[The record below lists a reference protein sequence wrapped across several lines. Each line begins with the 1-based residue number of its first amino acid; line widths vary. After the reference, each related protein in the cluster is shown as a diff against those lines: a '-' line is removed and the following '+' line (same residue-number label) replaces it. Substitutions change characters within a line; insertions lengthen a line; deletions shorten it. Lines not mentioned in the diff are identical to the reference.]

1 MTESLK
7 EKYGVYFLNQV
18 SILLEFGKTGILPSN
33 EQLESIRGFD
43 LELMTKLSAY
53 YKPWDKNWEEL
64 FSNDEIKIHL
74 LKGLILFEKINSY
87 GFGKV
92 YGSVATNIIVF
103 DEIRRLNLDI
113 PELLDWIFKNRSTNS
128 YTPFGFIMASIWGEF
143 KSYEAYK
150 EHLDTLDEQQMK
162 KFKSFLEGKKLRK
175 IDIQRAHKNLMN
187 LRFIENLNKNAAMTL
202 YFSEQK
208 DLLNDILEDKL
219 PFHINLI
226 PPNKLHNIH
235 KNLKSMS
242 KDDLLK
248 LINKIP
254 NKPKRTSAKLTQIKL
269 DIKNL
274 FKNNLIKTHTD
285 KSIKDLEKKQS
296 KFISN
301 RPKQVHTPLH
311 KRPKIN
317 IDVSTK

>member
-43 LELMTKLSAY
+43 LELMTKLSPY

-103 DEIRRLNLDI
+103 NEIRRLNLDT

-128 YTPFGFIMASIWGEF
+128 YTPFGFRKYGDF
-143 KSYEAYK
+143 KSYQEYK
-150 EHLDTLDEQQMK
+150 EYLDAIVVRDYEKEQ
-162 KFKSFLEGKKLRK
+162 EDKKLRLMN
-175 IDIQRAHKNLMN
+175 IQKAHKELMAQ
-187 LRFIENLNKNAAMTL
+187 RDVRNLNKKATMTS
-202 YFSEQK
+202 YFSKER

-254 NKPKRTSAKLTQIKL
+254 KRTSLTLAQIKL
-269 DIKNL
+269 EAKEHCKSFPKEVLKYINSKY
-274 FKNNLIKTHTD
+274 KTLIY
-285 KSIKDLEKKQS
+285 
-296 KFISN
+296 
-301 RPKQVHTPLH
+301 
-311 KRPKIN
+311 KIAKM
-317 IDVSTK
+317 ST